1 MSDDFRV
8 NRRDDHQVRDRAY
21 STKVAY
27 KTAKYRPVN
36 IIRCLESGW
45 VPTERGKKKLIF
57 NIAEDVEL
65 GGDDGLT
72 EFKGNDV
79 IITVKRSV
87 YDLAKVGDGRS
98 RMTLAHELGH
108 AVMHCGEAKHR
119 GTGTFGPTALSKINP
134 QESAEHQ
141 AKVFASAFLID
152 DKVAAELADA
162 EEVSVEF
169 GVSLTAAKICL
180 ERLAYET
187 ERAESAAR
195 VQQMSEDVKT
205 KLLGKT
211 RAERPNYIDGMCLG
225 CGSNTVIR
233 IGNNKLLCDICGHIS
248 DQLPDGDS

>member
-8 NRRDDHQVRDRAY
+8 NRRSDHQVRDRAY
-21 STKVAY
+21 NTKVAY
-27 KTAKYRPVN
+27 KTAKRRPVN
-36 IIRCLESGW
+36 IIGCLQSGW
-45 VPTERGKKKLIF
+45 VPTERGNKKLIF
-57 NIAEDVEL
+57 DVVDDAKL
-65 GGDDGLT
+65 GGVDGQT
-72 EFKGNDV
+72 EFKGDDV
-79 IITVKRSV
+79 IVTVKRSV
-87 YDLAKVGDGRS
+87 YETARVGDGRS

-119 GTGTFGPTALSKINP
+119 GTGAFGATALSQISP
-134 QESAEHQ
+134 EESAEHQ

-152 DKVAAELADA
+152 DKVAAELGDA
-162 EEVSVEF
+162 VEVSVEF

-195 VQQMSEDVKT
+195 VLQMSEEVKI

-211 RAERPNYIDGMCLG
+211 RADQPNYVDGMCLG
-225 CGSNTVIR
+225 CSSKTVIP
-233 IGNNKLLCDICGHIS
+233 IGNKLFCDTCGHIS

>member
-1 MSDDFRV
+1 MSHDFRV

-21 STKVAY
+21 LTKAAY
-27 KTAKYRPVN
+27 KAANRRPVN

-45 VPTERGKKKLIF
+45 VPTERGNKKLTL
-57 NIAEDVEL
+57 NVADDAEL
-65 GGDDGLT
+65 GDDDGLT

-79 IITVKRSV
+79 VITVKRSV
-87 YDLAKVGDGRS
+87 YNLAKVGEGRC

-108 AVMHCGEAKHR
+108 AVMHYGEAKHR
-119 GTGTFGPTALSKINP
+119 GTGAFGPTALSKINP

-152 DKVAAELADA
+152 DKVAAELGDA
-162 EEVSVEF
+162 VEVSVEF

-195 VQQMSEDVKT
+195 VRQMSEDVKT
-205 KLLGKT
+205 KLLGTT
-211 RAERPNYIDGMCLG
+211 RTERPNYVDGMCLG
-225 CGSNTVIR
+225 CGSNTVVR
-233 IGNNKLLCDICGHIS
+233 IGNNKLLCDTCGHIS
-248 DQLPDGDS
+248 DQLPDGDA